1 MTLTP
6 HWRTRALHKH
16 VQVMYA
22 QGRLLYVHTPK
33 VLGCTPPAI
42 IRHFSFRSAPC
53 HDIRQFT
60 GHMRTKSHIGVYP
73 LSTLPMPNTT
83 ATQWCPIGIVIH
95 GYRRCKSRAVRPFA
109 AVSPT
114 SSLFIIAIVGG
125 LIILGVLPRCLY
137 HIIGLG
143 GTSLG
148 VWLGRLGLG
157 GLGRGAEGRS
167 EGSGRLI
174 ERSFPTCT
182 ARLENPHYFTVHAS
196 PLLVPSRSRT
206 IPLCTGVDFHE
217 VSSSLDHPSGLM
229 SCDVHQHVTPWAS
242 YFCEGIA
249 QRVGM
254 GLRPGKLRKKALS
267 EDNKDGELARGID
280 QGILMP
286 EWLKL
291 MSVGLAS

>member
-1 MTLTP
+1 MSNMVRITRRRVTLTP

-60 GHMRTKSHIGVYP
+60 GHMRTKLHIGVYP

-125 LIILGVLPRCLY
+125 LIILGVLSRCLY
-137 HIIGLG
+137 HIIGLEAPH
-143 GTSLG
+143 LG
-148 VWLGRLGLG
+148 CGWADSASGGLG
-157 GLGRGAEGRS
+157 GGRKGGRKGRD
-167 EGSGRLI
+167 GSSRGL
-174 ERSFPTCT
+174 FPH
-182 ARLENPHYFTVHAS
+182 ARPVWRTHTTSLSMPY
-196 PLLVPSRSRT
+196 PSRCRHG
-206 IPLCTGVDFHE
+206 PGQ
-217 VSSSLDHPSGLM
+217 HPCAPAWTS
-229 SCDVHQHVTPWAS
+229 T
-242 YFCEGIA
+242 
-249 QRVGM
+249 R
-254 GLRPGKLRKKALS
+254 
-267 EDNKDGELARGID
+267 
-280 QGILMP
+280 
-286 EWLKL
+286 
-291 MSVGLAS
+291 